1 MNKDIELKLSSLLR
15 EDATPKE
22 ICQYLCECF
31 HSPAQELFKEK
42 KYYLSALIYMGFYKE
57 ALSLITHEVVGS
69 QEFPWKHFLFL
80 LWRLHITP
88 SEDCLK
94 SVCEGAEEQ
103 GQTDELGTIRA
114 WDTWDP
120 RFQRFHLD
128 GIEKRKMAYQE
139 NINDLKD
146 RAHFYRSQRLYG
158 EEKKLL
164 KKLLS
169 LCPDSEKI
177 QSQLQEVEE
186 LWSLDVISKAPLHE
200 ISPAVDIGRWLKE
213 SPQETLE
220 SSSDLG
226 RESLIPPLDFSKK
239 ISSKDC
245 REVESEAQAQV
256 LLQFIKEKEICREN
270 PTLLYNLALFFKMT
284 ENPHFCLKL
293 LEGAKGFSIDW
304 LRIEA
309 LIDAEQYLLVL
320 DEISFLEGKY
330 YDKPETS
337 FASLYAKAIAFQ
349 HLGQNSMAIEL
360 MEKII
365 RVKPHYRSA
374 HEYLKDWREQ

>member
-15 EDATPKE
+15 EEASPKE

-42 KYYLSALIYMGFYKE
+42 GYYLSALIHMGFYRE
-57 ALSLITHEVVGS
+57 ALSLITHEVMGS

-94 SVCEGAEEQ
+94 SVFEGTKEQ
-103 GQTDELGTIRA
+103 GQTDKLGTFRA
-114 WDTWDP
+114 WGTWDP

-128 GIEKRKMAYQE
+128 GLEKKKMAYQE
-139 NINDLKD
+139 KINDLKD
-146 RAHFYRSQRLYG
+146 RAQFYRSQRLYG

-164 KKLLS
+164 KELLS
-169 LCPDSEKI
+169 LCPYSEKI
-177 QSQLQEVEE
+177 QSQLKEVEE

-200 ISPAVDIGRWLKE
+200 VSPAVNIERWLKE

-220 SSSDLG
+220 NSSELV
-226 RESLIPPLDFSKK
+226 RESPTLPLDLSKK
-239 ISSKDC
+239 RSSKGSQG
-245 REVESEAQAQV
+245 VESEAQV
-256 LLQFIKEKEICREN
+256 LLQFIKEKEICRED

-284 ENPHFCLKL
+284 ENPHVCLKL

-309 LIDAEQYLLVL
+309 LIDAEKYLLVL
-320 DEISFLEGKY
+320 DEISFLEEKY

-337 FASLYAKAIAFQ
+337 FASLYAKAIAFR
-349 HLGQNSMAIEL
+349 HLGQISMAIEL

-365 RVKPHYRSA
+365 RIKPHYRSA